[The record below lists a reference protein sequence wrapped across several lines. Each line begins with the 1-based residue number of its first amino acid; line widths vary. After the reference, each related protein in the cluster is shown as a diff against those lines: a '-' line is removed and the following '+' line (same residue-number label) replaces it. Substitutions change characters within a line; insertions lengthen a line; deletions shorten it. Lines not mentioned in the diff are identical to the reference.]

1 MKSLQK
7 DKLHVYIC
15 KDRKEMGAMAAKKGL
30 EFLRKLLDSQ
40 EEVNAI
46 FAAAPSQ
53 MEMFNKLVQ
62 EENLEWNRVN
72 AFHMDNYIGLA
83 DDAPQQFSRFLKDHL
98 FSKLNLKNIY
108 YLGNRKEDAEKYAAL
123 LATHKPDI
131 CFMGI
136 GENGHIAFN
145 DPINAYFDDKKT
157 VKVVELDNMCRQQ
170 QVNEKLFDTFD
181 DVPTHAITLTIPTLM
196 KSRHIICTVPGKNK
210 AKAAKNMLEGP
221 ISEDCPA
228 SILREHNSA
237 YLFLDEY
244 AAGILKK

>member
-7 DKLHVYIC
+7 DKLHVCIC

-40 EEVNAI
+40 EEVNVI

-72 AFHMDNYIGLA
+72 AFHMDNYIGLS

-108 YLGNRKEDAEKYAAL
+108 YLGNSKEDAEKYSAL

-228 SILREHNSA
+228 SILRKHNSA
-237 YLFLDEY
+237 YLFLDED